1 MRLRT
6 LRQRFLVLL
15 LLPVL
20 LLLGVAGLVG
30 FWQVHEHLLTQWRE
44 SALFSLEE
52 AAHVIDMRLARPGE
66 TLKVVAE
73 LQAGRELPAE
83 QWQALLAKVPGVVRA
98 RVEPESAAGV
108 EGGPGQM
115 PAPGGWGADGG
126 GGRGLSGMGGMGG
139 MGGVSAEGPLP
150 MGRRGMRL
158 LRVRPAQV
166 AGPEFSTADQAN
178 LVTLAYQIQDDQGR
192 PSGRVELVMALDF
205 FLEGLQALHWWQTSQ
220 VLLVDHQG
228 RVLTSH
234 GYDPP
239 RGGLLG
245 QDGDPLERET
255 LAALQQSA
263 SGTLL
268 SGHPARRVSGFFAL
282 KRAPWYLVL
291 SAPGDRVLAPV
302 LSFLTAYGL
311 AVAVSL
317 GCVGLIILAVT
328 RGITKRVAVLGQ
340 AAARVSRGDY
350 AEVEPDACCD
360 EVTQLAVG
368 FNLMLAGLRERD
380 YIKDTFGRYVDEE
393 VARKLLSRPEA
404 RRLGGEQRPVAIL
417 LTDVRGFT
425 QVCEHLSPEQTIAVV
440 NRYLEGIINAIQGHQ
455 GIIVD
460 FLGDAA
466 LAFFDT
472 LDQPVEQA
480 VRRALCCSLEVRQAS
495 QDFNRQAR
503 REGLPELATAI
514 ALNAG
519 EVVVG
524 NIGSKART
532 KYGIVGGP
540 VNLTARLQTLAEGG
554 EIIVSDQFLAL
565 AGPAVKVEKSLRAQ
579 VKGFPEPVN
588 AHVVSPQQDCGLV
601 MGGDCRLTR
610 LGQA

>member
-20 LLLGVAGLVG
+20 LLLGIAGLVG
-30 FWQVHEHLLTQWRE
+30 FWQLHERLLEQWRE

-66 TLKVVAE
+66 TLKVVAD

-98 RVEPESAAGV
+98 KVEPEPSSAADG
-108 EGGPGQM
+108 
-115 PAPGGWGADGG
+115 APEMAPHP
-126 GGRGLSGMGGMGG
+126 GGRGPSGGLGRGMGLGMGDPG
-139 MGGVSAEGPLP
+139 APSADAAQPR
-150 MGRRGMRL
+150 GRRGMRFQQ
-158 LRVRPAQV
+158 VRPAQV
-166 AGPEFSTADQAN
+166 AGPEFSTAESAN
-178 LVTLAYQIQDDQGR
+178 LVTLSYQIQDDQGR
-192 PSGRVELVMALDF
+192 PSGKVELIMALEF

-220 VLLVDHQG
+220 VLLVDRQG
-228 RVLTSH
+228 RILTSH
-234 GYDPP
+234 GYDQP
-239 RGGLLG
+239 RSGILG
-245 QDGDPLERET
+245 QNGDPLESQT
-255 LAALQQSA
+255 LAALRQSD

-282 KRAPWYLVL
+282 KLAPWRLVL
-291 SAPGDRVLAPV
+291 TAPGDRVLAPV
-302 LSFLTAYGL
+302 FSFLAVYGL
-311 AVAVSL
+311 ALVFSL

-350 AEVEPDACCD
+350 AEVEPDECCD
-360 EVTQLAVG
+360 EVGQLAMG

-393 VARKLLSRPEA
+393 VARKLMSRPEA
-404 RRLGGEQRPVAIL
+404 RRLGGEQRSVAIL

-425 QVCEHLSPEQTIAVV
+425 QVCERLSPEQTIAVV

-472 LDQPVEQA
+472 LDQPIEQA

-495 QDFNRQAR
+495 QDFNCQAR
-503 REGLPELATAI
+503 QEGLPELATAI

-565 AGPAVKVEKSLRAQ
+565 AGPAVKVEKSLCAL

-601 MGGDCRLTR
+601 MGDDCRLSQ
-610 LGQA
+610 LGRA

>member
-20 LLLGVAGLVG
+20 LLLGVTGLVG
-30 FWQVHEHLLTQWRE
+30 FWQVHEHLLEQWRE

-66 TLKVVAE
+66 TLKVVAD
-73 LQAGRELPAE
+73 LQAGRELPSE
-83 QWQALLAKVPGVVRA
+83 QWQDLLAKVPGVVRA
-98 RVEPESAAGV
+98 RVEPEPDRGSAS
-108 EGGPGQM
+108 GPG
-115 PAPGGWGADGG
+115 PGGGM
-126 GGRGLSGMGGMGG
+126 GRGMGGMGG
-139 MGGVSAEGPLP
+139 EGAGA
-150 MGRRGMRL
+150 MGRRGMRFQQ
-158 LRVRPAQV
+158 VRPAQV
-166 AGPEFSTADQAN
+166 SGPEFSPAARAD
-178 LVTLAYQIQDDQGR
+178 LVTLAYQLQDDQGR
-192 PSGRVELVMALDF
+192 PSGRVELVMALEF

-220 VLLVDHQG
+220 LLLVDHQG
-228 RVLTSH
+228 RILTSH

-239 RGGLLG
+239 RHGRLG
-245 QDGDPLERET
+245 QDGDPLEGET

-302 LSFLTAYGL
+302 LGFLTTFSL
-311 AVAVSL
+311 AVLISL

-328 RGITKRVAVLGQ
+328 RGITKRVAVLGR
-340 AAARVSRGDY
+340 AADRVSRGDY

-360 EVTQLAVG
+360 EVSQLAVG
-368 FNLMLAGLRERD
+368 FNLMMAGLRERD

-393 VARKLLSRPEA
+393 VARKLMSRPEA

-425 QVCEHLSPEQTIAVV
+425 QVCERLRPEQTIAVV
-440 NRYLEGIINAIQGHQ
+440 NRYLEGIITAIQGHQ

-472 LDQPVEQA
+472 LDQPIEQA

-495 QDFNRQAR
+495 QDFNCQAR
-503 REGLPELATAI
+503 QEGLPELATAI

-565 AGPAVKVEKSLRAQ
+565 AGPAVSVEKSLCAL

-601 MGGDCRLTR
+601 MGDDCRLSQLR
-610 LGQA
+610 QS

>member
-1 MRLRT
+1 
-6 LRQRFLVLL
+6 
-15 LLPVL
+15 
-20 LLLGVAGLVG
+20 
-30 FWQVHEHLLTQWRE
+30 
-44 SALFSLEE
+44 
-52 AAHVIDMRLARPGE
+52 
-66 TLKVVAE
+66 
-73 LQAGRELPAE
+73 
-83 QWQALLAKVPGVVRA
+83 
-98 RVEPESAAGV
+98 
-108 EGGPGQM
+108 
-115 PAPGGWGADGG
+115 
-126 GGRGLSGMGGMGG
+126 MGGMA
-139 MGGVSAEGPLP
+139 AEEVAAPR
-150 MGRRGMRL
+150 GRWGMRL

-166 AGPEFSTADQAN
+166 ASPEFSTAESAN
-178 LVTLAYQIQDDQGR
+178 LVTLSYQVQDEQGR
-192 PSGRVELVMALDF
+192 PSGRVELIMALEF
-205 FLEGLQALHWWQTSQ
+205 FLEDLQVLHWWQTSQ
-220 VLLVDHQG
+220 VLLVDRQG
-228 RVLTSH
+228 RILTSH
-234 GYDPP
+234 GYDQP
-239 RGGLLG
+239 RRGTLG
-245 QDGDPLERET
+245 QDGDPLELRT
-255 LAALQQSA
+255 LAALQQSD
-263 SGTLL
+263 SGPLL
-268 SGHPARRVSGFFAL
+268 SCHPARRVSGFFAL
-282 KRAPWYLVL
+282 KQAPWHLVL

-302 LSFLTAYGL
+302 FGFLTAYGL

-317 GCVGLIILAVT
+317 GCVGLIIMAVT

-360 EVTQLAVG
+360 EVSQLAMG

-393 VARKLLSRPEA
+393 VARKLMSRPEA

-425 QVCEHLSPEQTIAVV
+425 QVCERLSPEQTIAVV

-472 LDQPVEQA
+472 LDQPIEQA

-503 REGLPELATAI
+503 QEGLPELATAI

-532 KYGIVGGP
+532 KFGIVGGP

-565 AGPAVKVEKSLRAQ
+565 AGPAVRVEKSLCAL

-601 MGGDCRLTR
+601 MGDDCRLSQIDR
-610 LGQA
+610 A

>member
-20 LLLGVAGLVG
+20 LLLGIAGLVG
-30 FWQVHEHLLTQWRE
+30 FWQVHEHLLQQWRE

-52 AAHVIDMRLARPGE
+52 AAHVIDMRLSRPGE

-98 RVEPESAAGV
+98 KVEPE
-108 EGGPGQM
+108 
-115 PAPGGWGADGG
+115 PAPETDGG
-126 GGRGLSGMGGMGG
+126 SESLPPGGRRGVGGGMGWGMGGM
-139 MGGVSAEGPLP
+139 SADDSPPL
-150 MGRRGMRL
+150 GRRGMMRFQ
-158 LRVRPAQV
+158 RVRPAQV
-166 AGPEFSTADQAN
+166 SGPNFSTAERAS
-178 LVTLAYQIQDDQGR
+178 LVTLAYQLQDDQGR
-192 PSGRVELVMALDF
+192 PSGRVELVMALEF

-228 RVLTSH
+228 RILTSH

-245 QDGDPLERET
+245 QDGDLLERET

-282 KRAPWYLVL
+282 QRAPWYLVL
-291 SAPGDRVLAPV
+291 SAPSDRVLAPV
-302 LSFLTAYGL
+302 FGFLTAYGL
-311 AVAVSL
+311 AVAISL

-328 RGITKRVAVLGQ
+328 RGITRRVMVLGQ
-340 AAARVSRGDY
+340 AAARVSKGDY
-350 AEVEPDACCD
+350 AEVEPDTCCD

-393 VARKLLSRPEA
+393 VARKLMSRPEA

-425 QVCEHLSPEQTIAVV
+425 QVCERLSPEQTIAVV

-472 LDQPVEQA
+472 LDQPIEQA

-495 QDFNRQAR
+495 QDFNCQAR
-503 REGLPELATAI
+503 QEGLPELATAI

-565 AGPAVKVEKSLRAQ
+565 AGPAVRVEKSLRAQ
-579 VKGFPEPVN
+579 VKGVPEPVN

-601 MGGDCRLTR
+601 LGAECILGKRDGD
-610 LGQA
+610 